1 MLENRFVLAGSH
13 VLSAGAPATCVC
25 PSLSLSVCVCMLV
38 LGYDTVCWALLTL
51 LKRKG

>member
-25 PSLSLSVCVCMLV
+25 PSLCVYVCVCAVVGDM
-38 LGYDTVCWALLTL
+38 TL
-51 LKRKG
+51 SAGLY

>member
-25 PSLSLSVCVCMLV
+25 PSLCVCVYAGVWDM
-38 LGYDTVCWALLTL
+38 TL
-51 LKRKG
+51 SAGLY